1 MNFNVIN
8 LAHRQDRWKH
18 IAETFSAFPLKR
30 FDALTHPEGGWVG
43 CLKSHGTLLKQLVE
57 QDKNNVGMYTV
68 LEDDC
73 ELLLPQE
80 VFESK
85 WEKYKKY
92 LSEHMGEW
100 DFFSGGGIYVT
111 PTRIVCHDPFIIEC
125 DWSVAIHFVVHSSRS
140 AQTMIDFAAQ
150 TEWDTSCDN
159 HLAQNHRGRIWLPY
173 PMMCGWIRS
182 VSDINEEYQD
192 KCNVAFDAS
201 VKNLE
206 EFVTAEKTK
215 MMPKLKTSEAPTMS
229 NVDLSTVLS
238 RHIIWTEGKLEAFKE
253 CAMYIDAV
261 GANANM
267 LPPVPVKTQVA
278 LTVQI
283 PNLTLFTNFLSS
295 KECQEIIDEFINN
308 SSPLKRNSLLDYG
321 VRWVVADYAVTRT
334 RNWGSV
340 ANIRFENKAG
350 AILELVP

>member
-100 DFFSGGGIYVT
+100 DLFSGGGIYVT
-111 PTRIVCHDPFIIEC
+111 PNRIVCHDPFIIEC

-159 HLAQNHRGRIWLPY
+159 HLSQSHRAW
-173 PMMCGWIRS
+173 
-182 VSDINEEYQD
+182 
-192 KCNVAFDAS
+192 
-201 VKNLE
+201 
-206 EFVTAEKTK
+206 
-215 MMPKLKTSEAPTMS
+215 
-229 NVDLSTVLS
+229 
-238 RHIIWTEGKLEAFKE
+238 
-253 CAMYIDAV
+253 
-261 GANANM
+261 
-267 LPPVPVKTQVA
+267 
-278 LTVQI
+278 
-283 PNLTLFTNFLSS
+283 
-295 KECQEIIDEFINN
+295 
-308 SSPLKRNSLLDYG
+308 
-321 VRWVVADYAVTRT
+321 
-334 RNWGSV
+334 
-340 ANIRFENKAG
+340 
-350 AILELVP
+350 